1 MSDEQRAMST
11 LRAQPWSTRERT
23 HCSLLIAFVFAACSH
38 APAPTTS
45 PVGLTAPPAELTTI
59 VIPVTTSLAPLV
71 PQVESQVP
79 KLLQKLDAYEMDPQ
93 QRFGLKYKVVRDPI
107 ALNMQGSG
115 LHATTTIHYALQG
128 CRRTVNPIT
137 KAAAMWPCI
146 SCGFGEPMRQAV
158 ITIDSHL
165 AWDGNW
171 RLRSATKARPVEFPN
186 PCAVT
191 PLNIDVSE
199 WKIGPLV
206 DQQMQDVVKTI
217 DRATPKVTN
226 LRPQAQEIW
235 TALQTP
241 VEIAPKTWLVLEP
254 SAVGLGA
261 IRGSGQS
268 VTSSIAL
275 VAQTRV
281 VVGATPAIA
290 AKPLPPLRV
299 AVDSPSGL
307 RVPIDVEVPYDEASR
322 LLSEQ
327 FAKRS
332 YDTGG
337 GKLTVDSIRL
347 LPGIGGKLNVEASI
361 DYRGGGLK
369 RYAGLVYLDGTPRFD
384 AGTGSIVIDDVDY
397 SLDPHRRNP
406 FLRTAN
412 RLVHETL
419 RSTLRAN
426 ARWSIAS
433 ELARVRN
440 EIDRGM
446 NRSLDGGATLKGHVD
461 AIQPVSVVAGPET
474 IALRVVATGTA
485 SIELSLAPGGAVH

>member
-1 MSDEQRAMST
+1 MRDES
-11 LRAQPWSTRERT
+11 LRVVRGRGEIVVKRSTRT
-23 HCSLLIAFVFAACSH
+23 SFLIAHALLAIACSSGATPPAQTASA
-38 APAPTTS
+38 APP
-45 PVGLTAPPAELTTI
+45 PPPPAELSTI

-71 PQVESQVP
+71 PQLESQVP
-79 KLLQKLDAYEMDPQ
+79 KLLQKLDAYEMDPE

-107 ALNMQGSG
+107 ALNMQGGG

-146 SCGFGEPMRQAV
+146 SCGFGEPMRDAE
-158 ITIDSHL
+158 IAIDSHL
-165 AWDGNW
+165 EWDGNW
-171 RLRSATKARPVEFPN
+171 RLRSATKARPVAFPN

-199 WKIGPLV
+199 WKIGPLA
-206 DQQMQDVVKTI
+206 DEQLRQLVKTI
-217 DRATPKVTN
+217 DAQTPKMTN

-235 TALQTP
+235 TSLQTP
-241 VEIAPKTWLVLEP
+241 SEIAPKTWLVLEP
-254 SAVGLGA
+254 AAVGLGP
-261 IRGSGQS
+261 IRGSGQT

-281 VVGATPAIA
+281 VVGAKPVVA

-307 RVPIDVEVPYDEASR
+307 RVPIAVELPYDEASR

-327 FAKRS
+327 FANRS

-337 GKLTVDSIRL
+337 GKLAVNSIRL
-347 LPGIGGKLNVEASI
+347 LPGTDGKLTVEASI
-361 DYRGGGLK
+361 DYRGGRLK

-384 AGTGSIVIDDVDY
+384 PATSSITIADVDY
-397 SLDPHRRNP
+397 SLDPHRHNL
-406 FLRTAN
+406 FLRAAN
-412 RLVHETL
+412 AVVHDTL

-426 ARWSIAS
+426 AHWSIAS
-433 ELARVRN
+433 ELTRVRG
-440 EIDRGM
+440 EIDRGL
-446 NRSLDGGATLKGHVD
+446 NRALAGGATLHGKVGGL
-461 AIQPVSVVAGPET
+461 QPISVAAGSQT
-474 IALRVVATGTA
+474 ISLRVVATGTA
-485 SIELSLAPGGAVH
+485 SIGLTLAR

>member
-1 MSDEQRAMST
+1 MFATACTQAPQPI
-11 LRAQPWSTRERT
+11 AQPTTVPPR
-23 HCSLLIAFVFAACSH
+23 AAEQS
-38 APAPTTS
+38 
-45 PVGLTAPPAELTTI
+45 TI

-79 KLLQKLDAYEMDPQ
+79 KLLQKLDAYEMDPE

-107 ALNMQGSG
+107 VLNMQGSG

-137 KAAAMWPCI
+137 RVAAMWPCI

-158 ITIDSHL
+158 IAIDSHL
-165 AWDGNW
+165 EWDGNW

-191 PLNIDVSE
+191 PLNIDLSD

-206 DQQMQDVVKTI
+206 DQQLQDVVRTI
-217 DRATPKVTN
+217 DHTTPKVTN

-241 VEIAPKTWLVLEP
+241 TEIAPKTWLVLEP

-261 IRGSGQS
+261 IRGSGQT
-268 VTSSIAL
+268 VTTSIAL

-281 VVGATPAIA
+281 VVGAMPVVA

-299 AVDSPSGL
+299 AVGSAAGL
-307 RVPIDVEVPYDEASR
+307 HVPIDVRLPYDEASR

-337 GKLTVDSIRL
+337 GKLTVNAIRL
-347 LPGIGGKLNVEASI
+347 LPGTAGNLTVEASI

-384 AGTGSIVIDDVDY
+384 PATSAIVIDDVDY
-397 SLDPHRRNP
+397 TLDPHRHNP

-412 RLVHETL
+412 RLVHDTL
-419 RSTLRAN
+419 RTTLRAN

-433 ELARVRN
+433 ELAQVRA

-446 NRSLDGGATLKGHVD
+446 NRPLPAGSTLKGHVD
-461 AIQPVSVVAGPET
+461 AIQPTTVVAGADA
-474 IALRVVATGTA
+474 IAVRVVATGTA
-485 SIELSLAPGGAVH
+485 SIALSLGQ